1 MSSLVHRLSLAEC
14 GVVAA
19 LCFGALAC
27 QSNDAMSEAGA
38 PGDGGPSEPVDPI
51 DPATLPALCRRERD
65 DPVRDIFCK
74 GGSPGISSLRDLQSR
89 LKLAL
94 PREGSVDSSF
104 GPLVVLGHSTALS
117 AELVSPLNPR
127 VIIVAMNTALAFNRG
142 VQQVEIATRDY
153 ETDELNFFLVS
164 FEQSCNAMPGGCTP
178 GDLYSPRIESDWTSV
193 RIEDDEDLKN
203 TPSDC
208 RQCHQRGR
216 DTPVLLMREIDGPWT
231 HFFMPEQ
238 AGGSTDPEPAEPS
251 GVDLLNAYLGA
262 KGDETYAGVPSTFL
276 RSSFGFTLELAVERE
291 QPLFFDVTTILSE
304 RWPWTPEA
312 GYASAPLPSATWYRN
327 YEAFKRGEQL
337 ALPHFAPM
345 PTDPEKQARLSAAYS
360 SYRAGAMGVE
370 ELPDLAD
377 IFPDDPEVRAEIGLQ
392 TSPDATPAEALVQA
406 CGSCHNDVL
415 DQSISRA
422 RFNIDLARMSR
433 SELDLAIE
441 RLKAEPG
448 AEGAMPPLGRRRL
461 EQQARAEL
469 IAYLESNV
477 RSNEDDALLGRAAQ
491 IGMMGGGK

>member
-1 MSSLVHRLSLAEC
+1 
-14 GVVAA
+14 
-19 LCFGALAC
+19 
-27 QSNDAMSEAGA
+27 
-38 PGDGGPSEPVDPI
+38 
-51 DPATLPALCRRERD
+51 
-65 DPVRDIFCK
+65 
-74 GGSPGISSLRDLQSR
+74 
-89 LKLAL
+89 
-94 PREGSVDSSF
+94 
-104 GPLVVLGHSTALS
+104 
-117 AELVSPLNPR
+117 
-127 VIIVAMNTALAFNRG
+127 
-142 VQQVEIATRDY
+142 
-153 ETDELNFFLVS
+153 
-164 FEQSCNAMPGGCTP
+164 
-178 GDLYSPRIESDWTSV
+178 
-193 RIEDDEDLKN
+193 
-203 TPSDC
+203 
-208 RQCHQRGR
+208 
-216 DTPVLLMREIDGPWT
+216 
-231 HFFMPEQ
+231 
-238 AGGSTDPEPAEPS
+238 
-251 GVDLLNAYLGA
+251 
-262 KGDETYAGVPSTFL
+262 
-276 RSSFGFTLELAVERE
+276 
-291 QPLFFDVTTILSE
+291 VTTILSE